1 MPLIKSSTKGP
12 DMQSAVVLH
21 LGDLR
26 REAERLE
33 ADAIARA
40 NQIVEEA
47 KQERSRLI
55 ADADALGHREG
66 HERGYAEGFE
76 KGRTEGHAAG
86 VQQAQQDGK
95 IMLESWQQ
103 ALDRFEQARENM
115 LHDARADML
124 RLAAIVAEKV
134 TRRAVEL
141 DPALVA
147 RQLEGALEL
156 VQRPTRLI
164 ICIHPDDRT
173 SAEEVLPTLLQRLH
187 HATHAQLHD
196 DPALTRGSVVIRT
209 EHGIIDASID
219 TQIARLVDA
228 ILPRQRYEESTP
240 DSDADDA
247 SETQ

>member
-1 MPLIKSSTKGP
+1 MPLIKSSTNGP

-40 NQIVEEA
+40 NRIVDEA
-47 KQERSRLI
+47 KQERERLI
-55 ADADALGHREG
+55 ADADALGHTSG
-66 HERGYAEGFE
+66 QERGYAEGFE
-76 KGRTEGHAAG
+76 KGRSEGHAEA
-86 VQQAQQDGK
+86 VQQAQQDAK
-95 IMLESWQQ
+95 TMLEAWQQ
-103 ALDRFEQARENM
+103 ALDGFEQARENM

-124 RLAAIVAEKV
+124 RLAALVAEKV
-134 TRRAVEL
+134 TRRVVEL
-141 DPALVA
+141 DQALVT

-164 ICIHPDDRT
+164 ICIHPDDRA

-196 DPALTRGSVVIRT
+196 DPALARGSVFIRT

-219 TQIARLVDA
+219 TQIARLVEA
-228 ILPRQRYEESTP
+228 LLPQRHLATPP
-240 DSDADDA
+240 DSDTDSAP
-247 SETQ
+247 TQ